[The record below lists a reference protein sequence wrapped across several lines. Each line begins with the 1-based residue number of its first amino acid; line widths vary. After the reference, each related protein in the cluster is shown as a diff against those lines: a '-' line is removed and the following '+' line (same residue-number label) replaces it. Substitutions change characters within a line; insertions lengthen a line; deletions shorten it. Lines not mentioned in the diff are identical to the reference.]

1 MTKFNIFP
9 SSPTALSNKATDG
22 TNKLRVVGAEKYPWR
37 SLPVGKSFS
46 IPLDGNVKFETINNS
61 CYKWSKKLNCIFRAF
76 KHETCI
82 EVARLR

>member
-1 MTKFNIFP
+1 MSDFNIFP
-9 SSPTALSNKATDG
+9 SSPAALSIEGDNKPKA
-22 TNKLRVVGAEKYPWR
+22 VGMVKYPWR

-46 IPLDGNVKFETINNS
+46 IPLDGNVKFETINNN